1 MLKLNN
7 PHMMYQPVLLHGAGY
22 NPHAYKSMSGDGIG
36 SLFKAFSKGISRVFS
51 KLVPAV
57 SSSAKNLARSTGKSV
72 ADAGKKYIRDNKGDL
87 LNLANQAKKA
97 GINLATE
104 AGANALSDII
114 SGENVVEVAKKRS
127 SQALRKAQQKASELS
142 SGELAQQRRKIGD
155 LLRQEKIR
163 GIQKAQEE
171 LKNVESSV
179 INTIVEEQ
187 NEIQNEVRESANDLL
202 NRLGIRRGQGLTQIG
217 VRRKGRGL
225 KQLGTGK
232 GKGLK
237 QLGTGSNGKKK
248 RCEKCNVSVR
258 DMARH
263 KRTKKHNRA

>member
-22 NPHAYKSMSGDGIG
+22 NPHAYKAMSGDGIG

-57 SSSAKNLARSTGKSV
+57 SSSAKNLARSTATSV
-72 ADAGKKYIRDNKGDL
+72 ANAGKKYIRDNKGDL

-97 GINLATE
+97 GINIATE
-104 AGANALSDII
+104 AGASALSDII

-127 SQALRKAQQKASELS
+127 SQALRQAQTKASEQLS

-163 GIQKAQEE
+163 GIQKAQQE

-225 KQLGTGK
+225 KQIGTGK

-237 QLGTGSNGKKK
+237 QIGTGKRKKK
-248 RCEKCNVSVR
+248 YCEKCNVSVR
-258 DMARH
+258 DMTRH
-263 KRTKKHNRA
+263 KKTKKHNRA